1 MKPVIQL
8 KDFVSEMDTLSD
20 EYSVYLN
27 IRTGEFVGLSSED
40 LGLAEDAEP
49 LDDYPD
55 WQKEVIKE
63 VEKVLSSSY
72 YK

>member
-20 EYSVYLN
+20 EYSIYLN
-27 IRTGEFVGLSSED
+27 IRTGEFVRLSSED
-40 LGLAEDAEP
+40 LRLAEDAEP

-63 VEKVLSSSY
+63 HVNFVRFRS
-72 YK
+72 

>member
-20 EYSVYLN
+20 EYSIYLN
-27 IRTGEFVGLSSED
+27 IRTGEFVRLSNED
-40 LGLAEDAEP
+40 LRLAEDAKP

-63 VEKVLSSSY
+63 HVNFVRFRS
-72 YK
+72 